1 MTRTHDRD
9 AALWREFAPKW
20 DESLNRRATVEQW
33 MFDAARGKRPMP
45 TPQELREWALKL
57 GTRDEDALRVAVA
70 VRAATGPRAPFTTAQ
85 VRAMAQAAGVRGTIQ
100 ALMRFA
106 VAAASQG
113 VQE

>member
-45 TPQELREWALKL
+45 TPEELREWAMKL
-57 GTRDEDALRVAVA
+57 GTRDEDALREAVA
-70 VRAATGPRAPFTTAQ
+70 VRIAAEARAVFTTSQ

-100 ALMRFA
+100 ALMAFA

-113 VQE
+113 KQ